1 MPHFNVKKPRF
12 YPLRNLEIDTRYDLA
27 GEITKTINGSEIPI
41 DSGLA
46 NSLANFNPYK
56 SKTIATTDSDGAV
69 TQISIRYASG
79 QYLDT
84 SAVDGNTMNLGMNFF
99 GICGHTLAKANAMI
113 RILALQ
119 KVDNGDGTISYD
131 TEPVGMTPIFNCSKI
146 LDSSENDDWIIGT
159 HNQTEVGY
167 SVTDEPALDGEMRD
181 GSLMFEVDSSDISAT
196 HSRFFQ
202 IEIKP
207 LGGGALETFSDDID
221 IGSFV
226 WGRYYDMPHSPDLTY
241 SMDIKY
247 DGIKSKKTVG
257 GSTISNLSYSGNPG
271 FLGKFDGFSRKYRS
285 GAMVGRKSWKLNFS
299 SLASEYDTNLN
310 QEKGVLFPRTHLS
323 ESEWRYGNNFLNR
336 VLEVTLG
343 GQMAFIWEF
352 DTSVLEENTGE
363 PFWAAGE
370 HNEAHFIVGR
380 FTKDSISFKHTSH
393 KVFNVSMQIE
403 EVW

>member
-119 KVDNGDGTISYD
+119 KVDNGDGTISYN

-146 LDSSENDDWIIGT
+146 LDSSENDD
-159 HNQTEVGY
+159 
-167 SVTDEPALDGEMRD
+167 
-181 GSLMFEVDSSDISAT
+181 
-196 HSRFFQ
+196 
-202 IEIKP
+202 
-207 LGGGALETFSDDID
+207 
-221 IGSFV
+221 
-226 WGRYYDMPHSPDLTY
+226 
-241 SMDIKY
+241 
-247 DGIKSKKTVG
+247 
-257 GSTISNLSYSGNPG
+257 
-271 FLGKFDGFSRKYRS
+271 
-285 GAMVGRKSWKLNFS
+285 
-299 SLASEYDTNLN
+299 
-310 QEKGVLFPRTHLS
+310 
-323 ESEWRYGNNFLNR
+323 
-336 VLEVTLG
+336 
-343 GQMAFIWEF
+343 
-352 DTSVLEENTGE
+352 
-363 PFWAAGE
+363 
-370 HNEAHFIVGR
+370 
-380 FTKDSISFKHTSH
+380 
-393 KVFNVSMQIE
+393 
-403 EVW
+403 